1 MVDTFLGIRF
11 IFTKYN
17 STSTPKFTN
26 EERVLIKSIVPA
38 LSIKR
43 IPDPQIIKEIER
55 QTSKTITRMGLYYVR
70 QSIKKESYHW
80 YKTMREG
87 QYEYLHEFKERIN
100 EIMQLQQKHHS
111 IIAANEHDPGIQQTS
126 LIELHK
132 LSITLSNLYEVA
144 PSIINNGPTVSVT
157 PETKAASTEPPR
169 EFIV

>member
-1 MVDTFLGIRF
+1 VG
-11 IFTKYN
+11 
-17 STSTPKFTN
+17 KFTAA
-26 EERVLIKSIVPA
+26 EGTLIKSIVA
-38 LSIKR
+38 CLTIKR
-43 IPDPQIIKEIER
+43 IPETEIIHEIFR
-55 QTSKTITRMGLYYVR
+55 QTNKTISSVALFKIRNR
-70 QSIKKESYHW
+70 IKKESYHW